1 MCAVLLVIVI
11 FFKHVPGEVFL
22 TCQQF
27 LEEQDA
33 RGLKEVWLSQRM
45 QTLLDELQDFANTNS
60 LSFVQR
66 QRLQDTIEEKN
77 QNKTCLKAGW
87 HNS

>member
-11 FFKHVPGEVFL
+11 FFTHVPGEVFL